1 MPPENTPQKTLA
13 PWKPL
18 DLIAPL
24 ITLVMLGVT
33 LSYWYKDERALEE
46 ARQHAFQ
53 EAAEQVT
60 QRIHGR
66 LQDFE
71 LVLRGFKGLYES
83 SDQLTP
89 SDYQQYYK
97 TLELDQS
104 LASLQA
110 ISLALQV
117 PQAQKASHLAAMRS
131 LGLVDYQISPEG
143 ERAQYAP
150 IVLIEPFNGNNVKAI
165 GFDIASNPGLL
176 GALERAR
183 DTGAMALT
191 GRVKLV
197 QDETDALPA
206 VVMYLPLYARATQ
219 IETQDER
226 RAMLLGWV
234 GGPFRLGD
242 LVSSLKPQFSDD
254 IGFDIYDGERL
265 VPAAQLFVGEQAGAT
280 TGAGTHLGTTRT
292 LTMGGKRWTV
302 VFRPLPAFENR
313 FSDLH
318 GHAMIAIM
326 GVALSLLLGWL
337 SWLLV
342 TGRERAV
349 ALARD
354 MTQEVHLVR
363 ADLEATLDAMPD
375 ILFEMD
381 LAGRYHGYR
390 TSRMDLLA
398 VPPAIFL
405 GKLVYDILPPQPAS
419 ICLAALQEANVS
431 GFSMGRQIALQIGDE
446 FRWFELSVA
455 RKPGTELTEPRFI
468 VISRDIT
475 ERKKAE
481 EQLQLSAQMFTASRD
496 GIIITDAHNRVLSVN
511 PAFTTITGFAEA
523 EILGQTPVFLK
534 SGRQDRAFYTAMWQD
549 IQTDGHWQGEIWNKR
564 KNGEIYPQWL
574 SISTVKDAAGAII
587 RHIGI
592 LSDLTE
598 RKADQERI
606 EYLDHYDKLTHLP
619 NRDLLYDRTTLAL
632 ATAGRTDG
640 RVAMLFID
648 IDRFQ
653 YINDSLGRPVGD
665 QVLRAIAERLVNNLQ
680 ADDTVCRHSAD
691 EYILL
696 LPNTGAQGAA
706 HVASRL
712 LGLLKEPVLLDS
724 GQELRLT
731 ASIGAA
737 VYPDNGADFEK
748 LTQCAG
754 AALKQAKLAGRDN
767 FKFYAEQMH
776 VQVNEILL
784 IENQLR
790 QALPKGELLLYYQPQ
805 VDALSGRIIGV
816 EALIRWQHPEWGLVS
831 PARFIPIAENSG
843 QILEIGDWVLRT
855 AVQQVASWQ
864 REGLPVVPVA
874 INLSALQ
881 FLQPSLCETV
891 GAALQSCQLAPGLLE
906 LELTERI
913 AMENSNLTVEQIGKL
928 HAMGVTL
935 SIDDFGT
942 GYSSLSYLKLYQIDK
957 LKIDQSFVRGLGC
970 DADDGAIV
978 AAIIHMAHGLGF
990 RTIAEGVETRAQ
1002 LDYLRAQGCDEI
1014 QGYFFGRPVPADE
1027 FANLLR
1033 RGGVLV
1039 GREPDDRN
1047 D

>member
-1 MPPENTPQKTLA
+1 MPPKNAPQKTLA
-13 PWKPL
+13 RWRPIH
-18 DLIAPL
+18 LIAPL

-83 SDQLTP
+83 SDKVTP

-131 LGLVDYQISPEG
+131 LGLVDYQIKPEG

-150 IVLIEPFNGNNVKAI
+150 IVLIEPFSGNNVKAI

-183 DTGAMALT
+183 DTGAMVLT

-197 QDETDALPA
+197 QDGTDALPA

-226 RAMLLGWV
+226 RATLLGWV

-242 LVSSLKPQFSDD
+242 LVSSLKPQFPDD

-292 LTMGGKRWTV
+292 LTMGGKSWTL

-313 FSDLH
+313 FSDTH

-354 MTQEVHLVR
+354 MTQELHLAR

-375 ILFEMD
+375 ILFEVD
-381 LAGRYHGYR
+381 LAGRYHSYR
-390 TSRMDLLA
+390 TSRLNLLA
-398 VPPAIFL
+398 VPPEVFL
-405 GKLVYDILPPQPAS
+405 NKLVSDVLPPEPAA
-419 ICLAALQEANVS
+419 ICLAALQEANATGLSTGQQV
-431 GFSMGRQIALQIGDE
+431 ALKIGGNY
-446 FRWFELSVA
+446 RWFELSVA
-455 RKPGTELTEPRFI
+455 RKPGAELTEPRFI

-481 EQLQLSAQMFTASRD
+481 EQFQLSAQMFTASRD

-511 PAFTTITGFAEA
+511 PAFTTITGFVEA

-534 SGRQDRAFYTAMWQD
+534 SGQQDRAFYTAMWQD
-549 IQTDGHWQGEIWNKR
+549 LQADGYWQGEIWNKR
-564 KNGEIYPQWL
+564 KNGEIYPEWL
-574 SISTVKDAAGAII
+574 SISAVKDVSGKLTSY
-587 RHIGI
+587 IGI

-598 RKADQERI
+598 RKADQARI
-606 EYLDHYDKLTHLP
+606 DYLDHYDKLTHLP
-619 NRDLLYDRTTLAL
+619 NRDLLHDRTGLAL
-632 ATAGRTDG
+632 ATARRTNG
-640 RVAMLFID
+640 HVSMLFVD

-653 YINDSLGRPVGD
+653 YINDSLGRPAGD
-665 QVLRAIAERLVNNLQ
+665 QVLRTMAERLVKNLQ

-696 LPNTGAQGAA
+696 LPNTDAQGAA
-706 HVASRL
+706 HIASRL
-712 LGLLKEPVLLDS
+712 LGLLKEPVVLDS

-737 VYPDNGADFEK
+737 VYPDNGADYEK

-754 AALKQAKLAGRDN
+754 AALKQAKLTGRDN
-767 FKFYAEQMH
+767 FKFFTEQMH
-776 VQVNEILL
+776 GQVNEILL

-790 QALPKGELLLYYQPQ
+790 QALPRGELLLYFQPQ
-805 VDALSGRIIGV
+805 VDALSGRIIGA
-816 EALIRWQHPEWGLVS
+816 EALIRWQHPEWGLVA

-874 INLSALQ
+874 VNLSALQ
-881 FLQPSLCETV
+881 FLQPSLCEAV

-970 DADDGAIV
+970 DANDGAIV
-978 AAIIHMAHGLGF
+978 RAIIHMAHGLGF

-1027 FANLLR
+1027 FARLLR